1 MRGPAQA
8 CNSSNDTPEALKA
21 EELKAE
27 ADEEEGDGDK
37 EAEDG
42 VSSSSVV
49 LRSIKPT
56 ILRRNKRSLEE
67 KEEEKQEFHECIF
80 QKQV

>member
-8 CNSSNDTPEALKA
+8 CHSSNETPEALKVEA
-21 EELKAE
+21 LKAE
-27 ADEEEGDGDK
+27 ADLGEGDGDK
-37 EAEDG
+37 EAEEG

-56 ILRRNKRSLEE
+56 ILRRNGRCLEE
-67 KEEEKQEFHECIF
+67 
-80 QKQV
+80 